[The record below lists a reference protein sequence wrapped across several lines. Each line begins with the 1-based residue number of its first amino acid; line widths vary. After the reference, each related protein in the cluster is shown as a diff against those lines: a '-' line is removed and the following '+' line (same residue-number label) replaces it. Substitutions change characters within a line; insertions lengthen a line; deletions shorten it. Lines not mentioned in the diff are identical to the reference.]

1 MRLWRW
7 LLLVLAAAV
16 AVLALKPV
24 PPEQASLGW
33 DKLNHLVAFAAL
45 AWCAMFGYRSNPRGT
60 RLAVLLALLAFG
72 GAIELLQLLVPQR
85 SAEWAD
91 LLADGLGIVVGA
103 LLALGW
109 LRRRRDPAR

>member
-1 MRLWRW
+1 
-7 LLLVLAAAV
+7 
-16 AVLALKPV
+16 
-24 PPEQASLGW
+24 
-33 DKLNHLVAFAAL
+33 
-45 AWCAMFGYRSNPRGT
+45 MFGYRSNPRGT